1 MAAAANINYQ
11 IFKIMNAKELNLL
24 MDFIHALQK
33 DAEILSRIGD
43 THAAD
48 IIKEEVDTFLKRCI
62 S

>member
-1 MAAAANINYQ
+1 
-11 IFKIMNAKELNLL
+11 MNAKELNLL

-48 IIKEEVDTFLKRCI
+48 IINEEVDTFLKRCI
-62 S
+62 SYTKHK